1 MVEITLWAPQ
11 AKSAQAVIIDPL
23 PQALSRRLEGPLDDD
38 ALADFER
45 VDMTR
50 DGENFRVDLPAG
62 TNYLLSIDGQT
73 PRPDPRSAAQPWGVH
88 GPSQVFDT
96 SAYSWQSEQ
105 ASHDVLGDVIYE
117 LHIGT
122 FTPGGTLDSAIERLG
137 YLKEL
142 GVKTVELMPVA
153 PFPGER
159 GWGYD
164 GVYWYGVQES
174 YGGPAALQRFVDA
187 AHSHGL
193 AVCLDV
199 VYNHFGPA
207 GNYAPTFAP
216 YFTDKHTTPWGDAIN
231 FDDEGREGVRAF
243 VIDAALR
250 WLHDFRIDALR
261 LDAVHAL
268 IDDSPTHI
276 LAELSEAVDE
286 LEQQLGVRKTLIAE
300 SDMNQPSMVLPR
312 GEGGLGIDG
321 QWDDDVHHALHSYL
335 TGETFGY
342 YVDFGAPETLA
353 KALEQ
358 VFVHDGCYSTF
369 RETDWGAKVPEG
381 LARDKFV
388 ISTQNH
394 DQVGNRGQGDRPDE
408 RLPEGVQAASAAI
421 LLLSPY
427 TPMIFQGQEWATKGR
442 YQFFT
447 DHDAELGKAVSEGR
461 MEEFGAHGWEEIYG
475 ENPWVPD
482 PQSTETFET
491 SKLDWAEI
499 EQGKHA
505 KMFDWYRR
513 LIKLRQEF
521 QPKTTKC
528 DWGEGWFR
536 MRCEGL
542 AVAINSGDKPVQIES
557 DGEIVESWG
566 QADLSDGKLTLQD
579 KSVAIIRI

>member
-1 MVEITLWAPQ
+1 M
-11 AKSAQAVIIDPL
+11 
-23 PQALSRRLEGPLDDD
+23 
-38 ALADFER
+38 
-45 VDMTR
+45 
-50 DGENFRVDLPAG
+50 
-62 TNYLLSIDGQT
+62 
-73 PRPDPRSAAQPWGVH
+73 
-88 GPSQVFDT
+88 
-96 SAYSWQSEQ
+96 
-105 ASHDVLGDVIYE
+105 
-117 LHIGT
+117 
-122 FTPGGTLDSAIERLG
+122 
-137 YLKEL
+137 
-142 GVKTVELMPVA
+142 
-153 PFPGER
+153 
-159 GWGYD
+159 
-164 GVYWYGVQES
+164 
-174 YGGPAALQRFVDA
+174 
-187 AHSHGL
+187 
-193 AVCLDV
+193 
-199 VYNHFGPA
+199 
-207 GNYAPTFAP
+207 
-216 YFTDKHTTPWGDAIN
+216 
-231 FDDEGREGVRAF
+231 
-243 VIDAALR
+243 
-250 WLHDFRIDALR
+250 
-261 LDAVHAL
+261 
-268 IDDSPTHI
+268 
-276 LAELSEAVDE
+276 
-286 LEQQLGVRKTLIAE
+286 
-300 SDMNQPSMVLPR
+300 
-312 GEGGLGIDG
+312 
-321 QWDDDVHHALHSYL
+321 
-335 TGETFGY
+335 
-342 YVDFGAPETLA
+342 
-353 KALEQ
+353 
-358 VFVHDGCYSTF
+358 
-369 RETDWGAKVPEG
+369 
-381 LARDKFV
+381 

-542 AVAINSGDKPVQIES
+542 AVVINSGDKPVQIES

-566 QADLSDGKLTLQD
+566 QAELADGKLTLQE